1 MTSLK
6 VLDWLACVPMQVRDS
21 KVKFLKDEE
30 LGTVVHVHKPQKA
43 QQQQQHQVGDQG
55 YLFAGGA
62 CQRQLAAR
70 GSLLRVIFQRPDM
83 SRK

>member
-1 MTSLK
+1 MVSHDFPKKRLAGLLSL
-6 VLDWLACVPMQVRDS
+6 QVRDS

-55 YLFAGGA
+55 Y
-62 CQRQLAAR
+62 
-70 GSLLRVIFQRPDM
+70 
-83 SRK
+83 